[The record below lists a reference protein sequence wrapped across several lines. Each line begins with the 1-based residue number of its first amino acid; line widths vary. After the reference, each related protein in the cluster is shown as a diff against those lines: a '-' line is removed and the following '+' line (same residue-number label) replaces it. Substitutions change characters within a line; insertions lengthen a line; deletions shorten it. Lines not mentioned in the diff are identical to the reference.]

1 MTKWRILLLLVVV
14 ALTDGYGA
22 GHIVNADG
30 KTYDSHPSATVLKN
44 GGIWMAW
51 HAYHRNHDRV
61 LVRRMSATGQAG
73 PLHEV
78 SRPDILVNSPPEI
91 VATRDSI
98 WVVWTANVRGHE
110 WQIQSRRFSRKNQK
124 WEAIETVS
132 SSTEAAIYPA
142 IAKTDQRGSIAVAWS
157 GHREGEFR
165 VRFRQWRAGQSWS
178 APVDISPPG
187 VDAYRPAIEGGY
199 IFWDEYDG
207 SKYAVK
213 GRGVQPRLG
222 DIEAVSQDAADCLT
236 PTALSTPQGLYVAW
250 LRKADVIGGP
260 GIVSQM
266 HTLQAARR
274 NSRGAWQIVRDA
286 NGGDSAAEL
295 TQGLMV
301 RLKPTI
307 VATGGY
313 LGRRTAPML
322 LAADDSVW
330 LLWERKSDHRGST
343 PHVVGD
349 LLGRA
354 IANGSWGERIQLH
367 TGRLDYHLPHPA
379 AADKD
384 GSFPCLASKLPR
396 EERRI
401 YELADFNLKQ
411 HTPFKQ
417 DAWTDWKPVQL
428 PIAAEQ
434 TPRRSVAINGEVY
447 RLYWGDFHC
456 HSGLTAD
463 AEGQADEMM
472 FYARDRAK
480 LDVVAFTNNDFIY
493 EVPLTAYEYAVGN
506 LLAHVESIRRRFLA
520 LPGYEWTSRVPGIE
534 GVPDSDPSS
543 YTVPYQNKSYPNH
556 RSVIYPPAGG
566 PLIHYHENGNSI
578 DDLHNA
584 VQRAGGLTLT
594 QHPKFRR
601 SGHPVEVGLEL
612 TSGWG
617 NYINRVPSL
626 FHNALKEK
634 PRMAFVACGD
644 THRRTPGLAGALT
657 GLYLKELTPEAV
669 LDALRN
675 RRCFATAGSRILLD
689 SRANGSFMG
698 QDTRASGGL
707 AKLSLHAIGTRPITK
722 AILFR
727 NGKPVATFEESSG
740 KKDVTFTHTDRNL
753 SSGTHWYYWEVHQ
766 EGEVP
771 LWLPGNNQAAHGHKA
786 WSTPHW
792 LIVD

>member
-1 MTKWRILLLLVVV
+1 MTKLRILLLFLGGL
-14 ALTDGYGA
+14 AGEGQGA
-22 GHIVNADG
+22 VHVVNAEG
-30 KTYDSHPSATVLKN
+30 ETYDSHPSSATLNN
-44 GGIWMAW
+44 GDTWIAW
-51 HAYHRNHDRV
+51 HGYHRNHDRV
-61 LVRRMSATGQAG
+61 LAQRIG
-73 PLHEV
+73 PDGKTDSVHEV
-78 SRPDILVNSPPEI
+78 SRTDTLVNSPPKI
-91 VATRDSI
+91 TATRDSI
-98 WVVWTANVRGHE
+98 WVVWSANVHDHQWE
-110 WQIQSRRFSRKNQK
+110 IQARRLSLKNNT
-124 WEAIETVS
+124 WGEIETVS
-132 SSTEAAIYPA
+132 SPSETAIYPT
-142 IAKTDQRGSIAVAWS
+142 ISEVDERGSIAVAWS
-157 GHREGEFR
+157 GHRDGQFR
-165 VRFRQWRAGQSWS
+165 VRFRKRAADRWS
-178 APVDISPPG
+178 VTTDISKSG
-187 VDAYRPAIEGGY
+187 VNAYRPAIEGGY
-199 IFWDEYDG
+199 VFWDEYDG
-207 SKYAVK
+207 SKYSVK
-213 GRGVQPRLG
+213 GRAVLPKLRG
-222 DIEAVSQDAADCLT
+222 IESISPAGADCLT
-236 PTALSTPQGLYVAW
+236 PTALSTRNGLFVAW
-250 LRKADVIGGP
+250 LRKVDVIGGP

-274 NSRGAWQIVRDA
+274 NSNGSWQIIRDA
-286 NGGDSAAEL
+286 KGGDHATEL

-313 LGRRTAPML
+313 LGRRTTPML
-322 LAADDSVW
+322 LESGDSVW
-330 LLWERKSDHRGST
+330 LLWERKADHRGST
-343 PHVVGD
+343 PKVVGD
-349 LLGRA
+349 LLGRP
-354 IANGSWGERIQLH
+354 IENGTWGKRVQLY

-379 AADKD
+379 VADD
-384 GSFPCLASKLPR
+384 NGSFPCLASKLPR
-396 EERRI
+396 EDRRI
-401 YELADFNLKQ
+401 YELANFNLNQ
-411 HTPFKQ
+411 TAPFKQ
-417 DAWTDWKPVQL
+417 AAWTDWNPVQL
-428 PIAAEQ
+428 PITEELPSRQ
-434 TPRRSVAINGEVY
+434 SVTIGGEIY
-447 RLYWGDFHC
+447 QLFWGDFHC

-463 AEGQADEMM
+463 AEGEADEMM

-493 EVPLTAYEYAVGN
+493 EVPLTTYEYAVGN
-506 LLAHVESIRRRFLA
+506 LFAHLESRPREFVA
-520 LPGYEWTSRVPGIE
+520 LPGYEWTSRVPGIK
-534 GVPDSDPSS
+534 GVPDSDSAS
-543 YTVPYQNKSYPNH
+543 YTVPYRNKSYANH

-566 PLIHYHENGNSI
+566 PLIHYHENGNNI
-578 DDLHNA
+578 GALNEA

-698 QDTRASGGL
+698 QDIQALGGV
-707 AKLSLHAIGTRPITK
+707 AKLTLHAIGTRPITT
-722 AILFR
+722 AMLLR
-727 NGKPVATFEESSG
+727 NGKKITTFEGSAG
-740 KKDVTFTHTDRNL
+740 KKDLSFTHIDL
-753 SSGTHWYYWEVHQ
+753 DIPAGTHWYYWEVQQ

-792 LIVD
+792 VIVE

>member
-1 MTKWRILLLLVVV
+1 MFIV
-14 ALTDGYGA
+14 ATTVNGRGA
-22 GHIVNADG
+22 AHVVNADG
-30 KTYDSHPSATVLKN
+30 KTYDSHPSATVLRN
-44 GGIWMAW
+44 GDTWMAW
-51 HAYHRNHDRV
+51 HAYYRNQDRV
-61 LVRRMSATGQAG
+61 LVRRLSADGKAG
-73 PLHEV
+73 TLHEV
-78 SRPDILVNSPPEI
+78 SQAKILANSPPEI
-91 VATRDSI
+91 TATKDFI
-98 WVVWTANVRGHE
+98 WIVWTANVRGHE
-110 WQIQSRRFSRKNQK
+110 WQIQARRYSLKDQTWN
-124 WEAIETVS
+124 AVETVS
-132 SSTEAAIYPA
+132 APTEAAVYPT
-142 IAKTDQRGSIAVAWS
+142 IAKTDQRGSVAIAWS

-165 VRFRQWRAGQSWS
+165 IRFRQWSNEQAWS
-178 APVDISPPG
+178 SPINVSENG
-187 VDAYRPAIEGGY
+187 VNAYRPTIEGGGV
-199 IFWDEYDG
+199 FWDEYDG
-207 SKYAVK
+207 SKYAIK
-213 GRGVQPRLG
+213 GRTIQPLG
-222 DIEAVSQDAADCLT
+222 NIEAISQDEADCLT

-250 LRKADVIGGP
+250 LRKTDVIGGP

-266 HTLQAARR
+266 HTLQTARR
-274 NSRGAWQIVRDA
+274 NSQGAWQVVRDA
-286 NGGDSAAEL
+286 KGNDSAAEL

-322 LAADDSVW
+322 LATDDSVW

-343 PHVVGD
+343 PHAVGD
-349 LLGRA
+349 LLGRP
-354 IANGSWGERIQLH
+354 IENGSWGDRVELH
-367 TGRLDYHLPHPA
+367 TGSLDYHLPHSA
-379 AADKD
+379 VATKD

-396 EERRI
+396 KERRI
-401 YELADFNLKQ
+401 YELADFNLNK
-411 HTPFKQ
+411 TKPFEQ
-417 DAWTDWKPVQL
+417 APWTDWKPVQL

-434 TPRRSVAINGEVY
+434 TPRQSISINGEVY
-447 RLYWGDFHC
+447 KLYWGDFHC

-463 AEGQADEMM
+463 AEGEADEMM

-480 LDVVAFTNNDFIY
+480 LDVVVFTNNDFIY

-506 LLAHVESIRRRFLA
+506 LLAHVESIQRRFVA
-520 LPGYEWTSRVPGIE
+520 LPGYEWTSRVPGLRD
-534 GVPDSDPSS
+534 VPDSDPTS
-543 YTVPYQNKSYPNH
+543 YTVPYRNRSYPNH
-556 RSVIYPPAGG
+556 RSVIYPPTGG

-578 DDLHNA
+578 GDLNDA

-601 SGHPVEVGLEL
+601 SRHPVEVGLEL

-634 PRMAFVACGD
+634 PRMAFIASGD
-644 THRRTPGLAGALT
+644 THRRTPGMAGALT

-689 SRANGSFMG
+689 SRANRSFMG
-698 QDTRASGGL
+698 QDIHAPDGIARLT
-707 AKLSLHAIGTRPITK
+707 LHAIGTRPITK
-722 AILFR
+722 AILLR
-727 NGKPVATFEESSG
+727 NGKPIATFNNPGE
-740 KKDVTFTHTDRNL
+740 KKELNFVHVDSKL
-753 SSGTHWYYWEVHQ
+753 PKGTHWYYWEVHQ

-792 LIVD
+792 VIVD